1 MAIVEIKRPRAKKT
15 DRQYVDN
22 KLFYT
27 VMLKYKIEYDDAKE
41 HGKQSPR
48 IPNYVGECLYKIATR
63 LSMKPN
69 FINYTFREEMIS
81 DGLENCITYL
91 HNFDPEKSQN
101 PFAYFTQI
109 IYYAFL
115 RRIESEKKHL
125 YIKQKTLENFY
136 FEGMLADQTG
146 SDDDHVIGVNLD
158 NEYMQ
163 GLVVAYDKKR
173 AENQQ
178 KARDKKNQI
187 SLLEKFCDDDTQREQ
202 LDSLDPSSGN

>member
-1 MAIVEIKRPRAKKT
+1 MAIVTIRRPRSKKT
-15 DRQYVDN
+15 DRHYVDN
-22 KLFYT
+22 KLFFT
-27 VMLKYKIEYDDAKE
+27 VMLQYKTEYDIAKAA
-41 HGKQSPR
+41 HTDPPKIPR
-48 IPNYVGECLYKIATR
+48 YVGECLYKIATR

-136 FEGMLADQTG
+136 FEGMLAEQSG
-146 SDDDHVIGVNLD
+146 GEDDHVIGVNLD

-163 GLVVAYDKKR
+163 GLVIAFDKKR
-173 AENQQ
+173 EENQQ
-178 KARDKKNQI
+178 KAKDKKIQ
-187 SLLEKFCDDDTQREQ
+187 LGLEKFCNDDEREQ
-202 LDSLDPSSGN
+202 TAPDPTSDH

>member
-1 MAIVEIKRPRAKKT
+1 MDTTTPEKRTRAKKT
-15 DRQYVDN
+15 DRHYVDN

-27 VMLKYKIEYDDAKE
+27 VMLQYKQEYDLAKANRTDPP
-41 HGKQSPR
+41 KIPR
-48 IPNYVGECLYKIATR
+48 YVGECLYKIATR

-69 FINYTFREEMIS
+69 FINYTFRDEMIS
-81 DGLENCITYL
+81 DGMENCITYL

-109 IYYAFL
+109 IYFAFL

-136 FEGMLADQTG
+136 FEGMLAEQSL
-146 SDDDHVIGVNLD
+146 SDDDHAIGVNLD

-163 GLVVAYDKKR
+163 GLVVSFDKKR
-173 AENQQ
+173 AENQA
-178 KARDKKNQI
+178 KAKEKKTQI
-187 SLLEKFCDDDTQREQ
+187 GLEKFCDDEREQ
-202 LDSLDPSSGN
+202 DALDSASGD